1 MLYATPADLLARYTE
16 RDLRHITD
24 EAGQSFVEARAVA
37 ALTDAGVEMDAYVG
51 RRYLLPLQQPVVAP
65 ADPTQPLP
73 TPVLLTGHP
82 VLQRCACDIAVY
94 RLQTLRPADDIKDA
108 RQRYE
113 DVIKL
118 LVRIG
123 KGEVLLEGAALRGDV
138 PDSPTGV
145 ASAGMPIFDNP
156 PSVWAREYR

>member
-1 MLYATPADLLARYTE
+1 MLYATPADLLARYAE

-24 EAGQSFVEARAVA
+24 ADGQAFVEQRAVD
-37 ALTDAGVEMDAYVG
+37 ALADASVEIDAYVG
-51 RRYLLPLQQPVVAP
+51 QRYLLPLQQPVVASLD
-65 ADPTQPLP
+65 AAAPLP
-73 TPVLLTGHP
+73 APVYLAEHP
-82 VLQRCACDIAVY
+82 VLKRCACDIAVY

-123 KGEVLLEGAALRGDV
+123 KGEVLLEGAALRSDV
-138 PDSPTGV
+138 PDAPTGMH
-145 ASAGMPIFDNP
+145 SAGMPIFDNP

>member
-1 MLYATPADLLARYTE
+1 MVYASTVDLISRYSE

-24 EAGQSFVEARAVA
+24 DAGQSFDELRAGDALADASVEI
-37 ALTDAGVEMDAYVG
+37 DAYVG
-51 RRYLLPLQQPVVAP
+51 QRYLLPLQRPVVVPDDP
-65 ADPTQPLP
+65 AAPLP
-73 TPVLLTGHP
+73 APVYLADHP
-82 VLQRCACDIAVY
+82 VLKRCACDIAVY
-94 RLQTLRPADDIKDA
+94 RLQTLRSADDIKDA

-123 KGEVLLEGAALRGDV
+123 KGEVLLEGAALRSDV
-138 PDSPTGV
+138 PDAPTGMH
-145 ASAGMPIFDNP
+145 SAGMPIFDNP